1 MAQQPSRIGHFR
13 VDRVLGRGGMGTVYL
28 GRDEK
33 LDRYAAIKL
42 LSEFESA
49 DDASRERF
57 LREARVAA
65 AVRHPNIATIYE
77 IGESGGI
84 PYIAM
89 EYCEGETLSA
99 RIHREP
105 VRTDEFILI
114 AEQIAAGLAAA
125 HRNSVIHRDI
135 KSANIILEENGSI
148 KILDFGLAKLIEHD
162 LATSKNATMQYSA
175 AGGAFFGTVPYIS
188 PEQAAGLPADERS
201 DLFSAGTVLYELA
214 TGKLPFEADTPL
226 GVIARIR
233 DQEPAPFEPLDPAFP
248 PELARVISRLMQKA
262 PENRYESAEQ
272 LAAELGRIRSKLH
285 SSARMSLSGQT
296 RKVGLQRTVRHKP
309 AVAIVIIAAVLLL
322 GALAL
327 AWTLKDSK
335 PPIPVATAAAPG
347 GPIRSIAVLP
357 FRNLSGGESD
367 SFLSIGMADT
377 LITRLQQIENLQV
390 RPTSAVL
397 EYADKSIDS
406 REAGNRLKVDG
417 ILEGRFL
424 TNGQTVRINLQLTDS
439 RTGYGVWAET
449 LDGNRRDLL
458 TLMDLVTNQAVA
470 ALDRGVLGEG
480 ARNSGA
486 SQPRTRS
493 AEAFE
498 SYLRSRSLV
507 GSLNAESYQRQLD
520 HLQQAIAL
528 DPRFAA
534 AYADMAI
541 ALSLGQVRGLGN
553 GTAGGQTAEWF
564 ARQAVRIDPNLP
576 EAHLALG
583 RALVRAPNRFRES
596 VRENL
601 AALRL
606 NPNEQLAL
614 YPMVT
619 YFVAI
624 GDLPRADC
632 VGERFVKV
640 NPTSNDARTR
650 GYWYVNAVDPHRAQE
665 LAQEALQSPETH
677 LAGYDILGSAA
688 LARNDIGA
696 AEAARA
702 KAAEIA
708 PDHFIPKSLQAMT
721 AAARGDAAEADR
733 ALATFAKDAESNH
746 WAALRVALT
755 HAKLGRRKQAVEW
768 VRKAVAK
775 GNRSWYFMVRHPWL
789 QPLQNESEFQ
799 TIVVSMKKDLDDV
812 HDDVIGVYETLC
824 ARPRSGRTI

>member
-1 MAQQPSRIGHFR
+1 MVHQPTRIGHFR

-49 DDASRERF
+49 DQASRERF

-77 IGESGGI
+77 IGDTEGI

-89 EYCEGETLSA
+89 EYCEGETLSS

-105 VRTDEFILI
+105 VRPDEFLLV
-114 AEQIAAGLAAA
+114 AEQLAAGLAAA
-125 HRNSVIHRDI
+125 HRNNVIHRDI
-135 KSANIILEENGSI
+135 KSANIILEADGSV
-148 KILDFGLAKLIEHD
+148 KILDFGLAKLVEQD
-162 LATSKNATMQYSA
+162 LATSHHPTMQYSA
-175 AGGAFFGTVPYIS
+175 TGGSFFGTVPYIS
-188 PEQAAGLPADERS
+188 PEQAAGLPADARS

-214 TGKLPFEADTPL
+214 TGKLPFEADSPL
-226 GVIARIR
+226 GVIAKIR
-233 DQEPAPFEPLDPAFP
+233 DQEPAPFVPLDPSFP
-248 PELARVISRLMQKA
+248 PELARVISRLLQKN
-262 PENRYESAEQ
+262 PEARYESADQ
-272 LAAELGRIRSKLH
+272 LAADLGRIRSKLH
-285 SSARMSLSGQT
+285 TSARTSVSGQT
-296 RKVGLQRTVRHKP
+296 RKVGLQRTVRRNP
-309 AVAIVIIAAVLLL
+309 AIALLAAATLLLL
-322 GALAL
+322 GLGA
-327 AWTLKDSK
+327 AWIFRD
-335 PPIPVATAAAPG
+335 AAAPARSAAPAATR

-357 FRNLSGGESD
+357 FRNLSAEGDD
-367 SFLSIGMADT
+367 SFLSVGMADT
-377 LITRLQQIENLQV
+377 LVTRLQQIENLQV

-397 EYADKSIDS
+397 QYADKTIDS
-406 REAGNRLKVDG
+406 REAGDRLEVDG

-424 TNGQTVRINLQLTDS
+424 TDGQTVRINLQLTDS

-458 TLMDLVTNQAVA
+458 TLMDLVSNQAVA
-470 ALDRGVLGEG
+470 ALDRGSRGEG
-480 ARNSGA
+480 KTGSGA

-498 SYLRSRSLV
+498 AYLRSRALI
-507 GSLNAESYQRQLD
+507 GSLNEETYKRQLA
-520 HLQQAIAL
+520 HLQEAVTL
-528 DPRFAA
+528 DPAFAA
-534 AYADMAI
+534 AYADLAI
-541 ALSLGQVRGLGN
+541 ALSLGQVRGLGD
-553 GTAGGQTAEWF
+553 GKLDGRSAEWF
-564 ARQAVRIDPNLP
+564 ARQAVRYDPNLP

-583 RALVRAPNRFRES
+583 RTLVRTPNRFRES

-614 YPMVT
+614 YTMVT

-632 VGERFVKV
+632 IGERFVKV

-650 GYWYVNAVDPHRAQE
+650 GYWYINAVDPDRAKD
-665 LAQEALQSPETH
+665 LASEALKSPETH
-677 LAGYDILGSAA
+677 LAGYDLLGSSA
-688 LARNDIGA
+688 LVRNDLVA

-702 KAAEIA
+702 RAAAIA
-708 PDHFIPKSLQAMT
+708 PNHFIPKSLSAMI
-721 AAARGDAAEADR
+721 AAARGNAAEADR
-733 ALATFAKDAESNH
+733 ALATFARDAESNH
-746 WAALRVALT
+746 WAALRVAMT

-768 VRKAVAK
+768 IGRAVNH

-789 QPLQNESEFQ
+789 QPIQSDPEFQ
-799 TIVVSMKKDLDDV
+799 NAVVTIKKDLDDV

-824 ARPRSGRTI
+824 ARSRNGRTV